1 LPHPT
6 PATKHTHAIVALAA
20 VAVSLTLASTA
31 TAQET
36 KLSGQTSDG
45 VAVKLTVG
53 EFGNATAF
61 RVAAHKV
68 DCNRGV
74 LTNNAAT
81 YDSFDRSD
89 PGAFET
95 KSQGS
100 NRADG
105 VKFKTALRLT
115 GTAAE
120 DSLSWSGT
128 YKVTTKVIRNGRK
141 IDTCKVNATWD
152 AA

>member
-1 LPHPT
+1 MPHPI
-6 PATKHTHAIVALAA
+6 PAAKHTHAIGALAA
-20 VAVSLTLASTA
+20 LVVSLTLASTA
-31 TAQET
+31 AAQKTE
-36 KLSGQTSDG
+36 LAGQTSDD

-95 KSQGS
+95 KGQGS

-128 YKVTTKVIRNGRK
+128 YKVTTKVIRNGKR
-141 IDTCKVNATWD
+141 IDTCKVNATWE